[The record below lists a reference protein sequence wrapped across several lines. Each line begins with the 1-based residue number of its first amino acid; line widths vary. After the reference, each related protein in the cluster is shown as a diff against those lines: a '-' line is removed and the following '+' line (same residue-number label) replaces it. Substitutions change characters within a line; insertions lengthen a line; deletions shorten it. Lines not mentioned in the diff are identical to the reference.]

1 MAIRNDDLGRWAV
14 RSLGWSDQTAALE
27 FLEREPIMNAYLVS
41 RILDE
46 GVGGLG
52 DHVAVFLRGELV
64 GLAMVGWN
72 IVMAVERSLPHD
84 LRELVVSIFADQV
97 TRSGEG
103 PRAIISE
110 VSLVE
115 ALWRQLSAWV
125 PPPTVFRARQ
135 PVYVLDAMD
144 DPPELGLV
152 RYARGG
158 DLDALVPACAA
169 MHLEEV
175 GIDPMAR
182 DASGY
187 RQRIRELISQQR
199 SMVLFQKGKL
209 VFKTEF
215 SAVTTQTVQLMGVWT
230 RPDER
235 RHGWAKVGLSEI
247 CGHLIRRH
255 RRVSLFVNDFNAPAI
270 ALYES
275 LGFRPIGVN
284 RALIW

>member
-1 MAIRNDDLGRWAV
+1 MAIRNDDLDRWAV

-46 GVGGLG
+46 GIGGLG

-84 LRELVVSIFADQV
+84 RRDFVVSIFADQV
-97 TRSGEG
+97 TRSGDA

-115 ALWRQLSAWV
+115 TIWRQLSSWV
-125 PPPTVFRARQ
+125 VPPTVWRDRQ
-135 PVYVLDAMD
+135 PVYVLDHMD
-144 DPPELGLV
+144 DPPELDQV
-152 RYARGG
+152 RYARAG

-175 GIDPMAR
+175 GIDPMSR

-199 SMVLFQKGKL
+199 SMVLFRKGRL

-230 RPDER
+230 RPEER
-235 RHGWAKVGLSEI
+235 RQGWAKQGLREI
-247 CGHLIRRH
+247 CGHLLHRH
-255 RRVSLFVNDFNAPAI
+255 RRVSLFVNDFNTPAI
-270 ALYES
+270 DLYES
-275 LGFRPIGVN
+275 LGFRPVGVN

>member
-1 MAIRNDDLGRWAV
+1 MAIRNDDLDRWAV
-14 RSLGWSDQTAALE
+14 RSLGWSDQTAALD

-46 GVGGLG
+46 GIAGLG
-52 DHVAVFLRGELV
+52 DHVAVFFRGEIV
-64 GLAMVGWN
+64 GISTVGWN
-72 IVMAVERSLPHD
+72 VVMAVERSLPHETRD
-84 LRELVVSIFADQV
+84 MVVSIFADQV
-97 TRSGEG
+97 TRTGES

-115 ALWRQLSAWV
+115 AVWKPISSWV
-125 PPPTVFRARQ
+125 APPTVWRDRQ
-135 PVYVLDAMD
+135 PVYVLEHMD
-144 DPPELGLV
+144 DPPELDAV
-152 RYARGG
+152 RYARPA

-175 GIDPMAR
+175 GIDPLSR

-199 SMVLFQKGKL
+199 SMVLFHRGKL

-235 RHGWAKVGLSEI
+235 RHGWAKIGLREI
-247 CGHLIRRH
+247 CGHLLRRH

-270 ALYES
+270 GLYES

>member
-1 MAIRNDDLGRWAV
+1 MAIRNDDLDRWAV
-14 RSLGWSDQTAALE
+14 RSLGWGDQTAALD

-41 RILDE
+41 RILEE
-46 GVGGLG
+46 GIVGLG
-52 DHVAVFLRGELV
+52 DHVAVFLRGELI

-72 IVMAVERSLPHD
+72 VVMAVERSLPHD
-84 LRELVVSIFADQV
+84 VRDFVVSIFADQV
-97 TRSGEG
+97 TRSGDA

-110 VSLVE
+110 QSLVE
-115 ALWRQLSAWV
+115 ALWRPLSSWV
-125 PPPTVFRARQ
+125 APPTVRRDRQ
-135 PVYVLDAMD
+135 PVYVLDHMD
-144 DPPELGLV
+144 EPPELDLV
-152 RYARGG
+152 RYARGS
-158 DLDALVPACAA
+158 DLDALVPACSA

-175 GIDPMAR
+175 GIDPLAR

-199 SMVLFQKGKL
+199 SMVLVHKGKL

-235 RHGWAKVGLSEI
+235 RHGWAKIGLREI
-247 CGHLIRRH
+247 CGHLLRRH

>member
-1 MAIRNDDLGRWAV
+1 MAIRNDDLDRWAV

-41 RILDE
+41 RILEE
-46 GVGGLG
+46 GIAGLG

-64 GLAMVGWN
+64 GIAMVGWN
-72 IVMAVERSLPHD
+72 IVMAVERSLPHEMRD
-84 LRELVVSIFADQV
+84 LVVSIFADQV
-97 TRSGEG
+97 TRTGDA

-115 ALWRQLSAWV
+115 TLWRQIAAWV
-125 PPPTVFRARQ
+125 SPPTVWRDRQ
-135 PVYVLDAMD
+135 PVYVLDDMD
-144 DPPELGLV
+144 DPPELDLV
-152 RYARGG
+152 RYSRAG

-230 RPDER
+230 RPEER
-235 RHGWAKVGLSEI
+235 RHGWAQRGLREI
-247 CGHLIRRH
+247 CGHLLHRH
-255 RRVSLFVNDFNAPAI
+255 RRVSLFVNDFNKPAI
-270 ALYES
+270 DLYES
-275 LGFRPIGVN
+275 IGFRPIGVN

>member
-1 MAIRNDDLGRWAV
+1 MAILNDDLDRWAV
-14 RSLGWSDQTAALE
+14 RSLGWSDQTAAIE
-27 FLEREPIMNAYLVS
+27 FLEREPIMNASLLS

-46 GVGGLG
+46 GIGGLG

-72 IVMAVERSLPHD
+72 IVMWVEQSLSHET
-84 LRELVVSIFADQV
+84 RELVISIFADTV
-97 TRSGEG
+97 TRMGES

-115 ALWRQLSAWV
+115 ALWKQISAWV
-125 PPPTVFRARQ
+125 APPTVWRDRQ
-135 PVYVLDAMD
+135 PGYGLGHMD
-144 DPPELGLV
+144 EPPELDLV
-152 RYARGG
+152 RYARPG
-158 DLDALVPACAA
+158 DLDALVPACAT

-175 GIDPMAR
+175 GIDPLNR

-199 SMVLFQKGKL
+199 SMVLFHKGKL

-230 RPDER
+230 RPEER
-235 RHGWAKVGLSEI
+235 GHGWAGKGLREI
-247 CGHLIRRH
+247 CGHLLRRQ
-255 RRVSLFVNDFNAPAI
+255 RRDNLFVNDFNKPAI
-270 ALYES
+270 KLYES
-275 LGFRPIGVN
+275 LGFRPVGVN